1 MNHYLTPHEKLLQPV
16 DELKNT
22 VNTRRDKY
30 VFRYVP
36 LSSILDADKH
46 PDKLFMS
53 RIEDWNDPYEK
64 KALTSKFI
72 PSQGDAFYHPLAGSV
87 YGTCFTE
94 IYNCEAQ
101 WYYYGR
107 KEPYVLLS
115 IKLSVLLDALD
126 KLEDQ
131 HFYIGRMSYCAQ
143 NDVQKNIA
151 LFVNQHIDV
160 FRKGK
165 NAEFTTEEMVDLLTP
180 LLIKRIPFMYERE
193 IRILKVEPNS
203 TEKHINVSVG
213 NFLDLVDQITISPF
227 IPNACDVA
235 QNDILDGIREEY
247 LDDLQNKM
255 QKSIQDMVKQHF
267 GQSKRISRSWLLKK
281 RKPSE
286 IRLQN
291 YL

>member
-1 MNHYLTPHEKLLQPV
+1 MIHFLTPREELFQPV
-16 DELKNT
+16 DELKN
-22 VNTRRDKY
+22 VANTRRDKY
-30 VFRYVP
+30 VFRFVP
-36 LSSILDADKH
+36 LASILDAEKQ

-53 RIEDWNDPYEK
+53 RIEDWNDPFEK
-64 KALTSKFI
+64 KALTSKFV
-72 PSQGDAFYHPLAGSV
+72 PMQGDAFYHPLAGSV

-115 IKLSVLLDALD
+115 IKLSALLEALG

-131 HFYIGRMSYCAQ
+131 HFYIGRMNYCVQ

-151 LFVNQHIDV
+151 LFVNQHLDV

-165 NAEFTTEEMVDLLTP
+165 NADFTTEEMMDLLTP
-180 LLIKRIPFMYERE
+180 LLTKRIPFMYERE
-193 IRILKVEPNS
+193 IRILKVVPDS
-203 TEKHINVSVG
+203 TEKHINVSIG
-213 NFLDLVDQITISPF
+213 NFLDLVSQITVSPF
-227 IPNACDVA
+227 IPNGYDVA
-235 QNDILDGIREEY
+235 QSEILDDIQGEL
-247 LDDLQNKM
+247 LDELQDKI
-255 QKSIQDMVKQHF
+255 QKSIQDKLKQHF
-267 GQSKRISRSWLLKK
+267 QDSKKIYRSWLLKK

-286 IRLQN
+286 IHLKK

>member
-1 MNHYLTPHEKLLQPV
+1 MIHFLTSRDDLFQPV
-16 DELKNT
+16 DELKNI
-22 VNTRRDKY
+22 VNTHRDKY
-30 VFRYVP
+30 VFRFVP
-36 LSSILDADKH
+36 LASILDAEKQ

-64 KALTSKFI
+64 KALTSKFV
-72 PSQGDAFYHPLAGSV
+72 PMQGGAFYHPLAGSV

-115 IKLSVLLDALD
+115 IKLSALLEALD

-151 LFVNQHIDV
+151 LLVNQHLDV

-165 NAEFTTEEMVDLLTP
+165 NADFTTEEMTYLLTP

-193 IRILKVEPNS
+193 IRILKVVPDS
-203 TEKHINVSVG
+203 AEKHINVSVG
-213 NFLDLVDQITISPF
+213 NFLDMVSQITISPF
-227 IPNACDVA
+227 IPSGYDVA
-235 QNDILDGIREEY
+235 QSGILDDIQAEL
-247 LDDLQNKM
+247 LDELQDKF
-255 QKSIQDMVKQHF
+255 QKNIQDKLKQHF
-267 GQSKRISRSWLLKK
+267 QGSKEIYRSWLLKK

-286 IRLQN
+286 IRLKK

>member
-1 MNHYLTPHEKLLQPV
+1 MIHFLTPREELLKPV
-16 DELKNT
+16 DELKNV

-36 LSSILDADKH
+36 LDSILDAEKQ

-53 RIEDWNDPYEK
+53 RIEDWNDPFEK
-64 KALTSKFI
+64 KALTSKFV
-72 PSQGDAFYHPLAGSV
+72 PMQGDAFYHPLAGSV

-94 IYNCEAQ
+94 VYNCEAQ

-115 IKLSVLLDALD
+115 IKLSALLEALD

-131 HFYIGRMSYCAQ
+131 HFYVGRMSYCAQ
-143 NDVQKNIA
+143 NDVLKNIA
-151 LFVNQHIDV
+151 LFVNQHLDV

-165 NAEFTTEEMVDLLTP
+165 NADFTTEEMIDLLTP

-193 IRILKVEPNS
+193 IRILKVEPNR
-203 TEKHINVSVG
+203 TDKHINVSVG
-213 NFLDLVDQITISPF
+213 NFLDMVSQITISPF
-227 IPNACDVA
+227 ISNGYDVA
-235 QNDILDGIREEY
+235 QSGILDDIQAEL
-247 LDDLQNKM
+247 LDELQDKI
-255 QKSIQDMVKQHF
+255 QKNIQDKLKQHF
-267 GQSKRISRSWLLKK
+267 QDSKEIYRSWLLKK

-286 IRLQN
+286 IRLKK